1 MESSVIIG
9 DQHVNNANTSAVN
22 MAAAQSFLVNQTAGI
37 LFLAVQQDQSA
48 VASANEM
55 VLRTS
60 ATIDVVAQQHSRCCK
75 LTEGVYTIMGCI
87 SVTLFFLGVAT
98 IKFLG
103 KSDCE
108 RHQQEYIK
116 SLAAIT
122 QQPSAN
128 LNLLHQT
135 ASSSSDRY

>member
-9 DQHVNNANTSAVN
+9 DQHVNNATTSAAVV
-22 MAAAQSFLVNQTAGI
+22 AAAQSFFVNQTAGI
-37 LFLAVQQDQSA
+37 LFFAVQQDQSA
-48 VASANEM
+48 SANDM

-60 ATIDVVAQQHSRCCK
+60 ATINVVPAQQQHARCCK

-103 KSDCE
+103 
-108 RHQQEYIK
+108 
-116 SLAAIT
+116 
-122 QQPSAN
+122 
-128 LNLLHQT
+128 
-135 ASSSSDRY
+135 

>member
-9 DQHVNNANTSAVN
+9 DQHVNNATTSAAVV
-22 MAAAQSFLVNQTAGI
+22 AAAQSFLVNQTAGI
-37 LFLAVQQDQSA
+37 LFFAVQQDQS
-48 VASANEM
+48 ASANEM

-60 ATIDVVAQQHSRCCK
+60 ATINVVPAQQQHARCCK

-103 KSDCE
+103 
-108 RHQQEYIK
+108 
-116 SLAAIT
+116 
-122 QQPSAN
+122 
-128 LNLLHQT
+128 
-135 ASSSSDRY
+135 

>member
-9 DQHVNNANTSAVN
+9 DQHVNNATTSAAVV
-22 MAAAQSFLVNQTAGI
+22 AAAQSFLVNQTAGI
-37 LFLAVQQDQSA
+37 LFFAVQQDQS
-48 VASANEM
+48 ASANEM

-60 ATIDVVAQQHSRCCK
+60 ATINVVPAQQQQHARCCK

-103 KSDCE
+103 
-108 RHQQEYIK
+108 
-116 SLAAIT
+116 
-122 QQPSAN
+122 
-128 LNLLHQT
+128 
-135 ASSSSDRY
+135 

>member
-9 DQHVNNANTSAVN
+9 DQHVNNANTSAAVV
-22 MAAAQSFLVNQTAGI
+22 AAAQSFLVNQTAGI
-37 LFLAVQQDQSA
+37 LFFAVHQQDQSA
-48 VASANEM
+48 SANDM

-60 ATIDVVAQQHSRCCK
+60 TTINVVPAQQQHARCCK

-103 KSDCE
+103 
-108 RHQQEYIK
+108 
-116 SLAAIT
+116 
-122 QQPSAN
+122 
-128 LNLLHQT
+128 
-135 ASSSSDRY
+135 

>member
-9 DQHVNNANTSAVN
+9 DQHVNNANTSAAVV
-22 MAAAQSFLVNQTAGI
+22 AAAQSFLVNQTAGI
-37 LFLAVQQDQSA
+37 LFFAVHQQDQSA
-48 VASANEM
+48 SSANDM

-60 ATIDVVAQQHSRCCK
+60 ATINVVPAQQQHARCCK

-103 KSDCE
+103 
-108 RHQQEYIK
+108 
-116 SLAAIT
+116 
-122 QQPSAN
+122 
-128 LNLLHQT
+128 
-135 ASSSSDRY
+135 

>member
-9 DQHVNNANTSAVN
+9 DQHVNNANTSAAVV
-22 MAAAQSFLVNQTAGI
+22 AAAQSFLVNQTAGI
-37 LFLAVQQDQSA
+37 LFFAVQQDQSA
-48 VASANEM
+48 SANDM

-60 ATIDVVAQQHSRCCK
+60 ATINVVPAQQQQHARCCK

-103 KSDCE
+103 
-108 RHQQEYIK
+108 
-116 SLAAIT
+116 
-122 QQPSAN
+122 
-128 LNLLHQT
+128 
-135 ASSSSDRY
+135 